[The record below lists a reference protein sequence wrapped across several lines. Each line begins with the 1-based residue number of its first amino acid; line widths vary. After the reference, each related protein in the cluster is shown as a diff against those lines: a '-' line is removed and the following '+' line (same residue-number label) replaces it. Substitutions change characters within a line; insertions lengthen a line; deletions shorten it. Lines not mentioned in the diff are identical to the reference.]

1 MTNINT
7 TFNTLDS
14 AIAGAKAAGNDIFA
28 GYENEIR
35 SLRNASEALGVNK
48 FLLTDNGLL
57 LMVVEYQGERSLSEV
72 TVHTCISSAD
82 LSLAVIDDNE
92 IRAYPDSL
100 ISKSDKKS
108 RKEAS
113 EVFYLVD
120 QDLAHKLAA

>member
-14 AIAGAKAAGNDIFA
+14 ALEGAKAAGNDIFS

-35 SLRNASEALGVNK
+35 SLRSVSETLGINK
-48 FLLTDNGLL
+48 WLLTDNGLL
-57 LMVVEYQGERSLSEV
+57 LMVIEYQGERSLSEV
-72 TVHTCISSAD
+72 TVHTCVSAQD
-82 LSLAVIDDNE
+82 LTLAIIDDNK
-92 IRAYPDSL
+92 ITTYPEAQ

-113 EVFYLVD
+113 QWYYLID
-120 QDLAHKLAA
+120 QGLASQLVA

>member
-14 AIAGAKAAGNDIFA
+14 AIAGAKAAGNDIFS

-35 SLRNASEALGVNK
+35 SLRNVSKTLGINK
-48 FLLTDNGLL
+48 WLLTDNGLL
-57 LMVVEYQGERSLSEV
+57 LMVIEYQGERSLSEV
-72 TVHTCISSAD
+72 TVHTCVSAQD
-82 LSLAVIDDNE
+82 LALAIIDDKK

-113 EVFYLVD
+113 ELFYLID
-120 QDLAHKLAA
+120 QSLAHKLAA

>member
-14 AIAGAKAAGNDIFA
+14 AIAGAKAAGNDIFS

-35 SLRNASEALGVNK
+35 SLRSASETLGVNK
-48 FLLTDNGLL
+48 FLLTDNALL
-57 LMVVEYQGERSLSEV
+57 LMIVEYQGERLLSEV
-72 TVHTCISSAD
+72 TVYTCVSAQD

-113 EVFYLVD
+113 ELFYLIG
-120 QDLAHKLAA
+120 QGLAHKLAA